1 MNKDSLQKRHWE
13 QIFTL
18 LKAAHLKNSTTFTIM
33 DLKEFNIMRYWEDIE
48 DIIGRARTEAR
59 FE

>member
-1 MNKDSLQKRHWE
+1 
-13 QIFTL
+13 
-18 LKAAHLKNSTTFTIM
+18 M